1 MAGQFEA
8 GGVTAGFE
16 RLVVQRRGAQVDAVN
31 VNIGAIRAAAERY
44 GAGAA
49 HLAQAGGDAGRLAIT
64 DGDPLAERLVTAGFD
79 PQVVAAAGRG
89 VVHRGVADEVPVD
102 IGSGTARAGLDPQRT
117 GRRAGRRAA
126 DPGVGGVGNPGAL
139 GQWLNDGDEGG
150 RAAALT

>member
-31 VNIGAIRAAAERY
+31 VDIGAVGAAAERY

-49 HLAQAGGDAGRLAIT
+49 HLAQAGGDAGRLAVT

-79 PQVVAAAGRG
+79 RS
-89 VVHRGVADEVPVD
+89 EE
-102 IGSGTARAGLDPQRT
+102 
-117 GRRAGRRAA
+117 RRVGKECRSRSASDNERERRRS
-126 DPGVGGVGNPGAL
+126 VGYT
-139 GQWLNDGDEGG
+139 W
-150 RAAALT
+150 

>member
-31 VNIGAIRAAAERY
+31 VNIGAVGAAAERY
-44 GAGAA
+44 SAGAA
-49 HLAQAGGDAGRLAIT
+49 HLAQAGGDAGRLAVT

-89 VVHRGVADEVPVD
+89 VVAGAVAAELPVD
-102 IGSGTARAGLDPQRT
+102 VGSGTARA
-117 GRRAGRRAA
+117 
-126 DPGVGGVGNPGAL
+126 
-139 GQWLNDGDEGG
+139 EIG
-150 RAAALT
+150 RAHV